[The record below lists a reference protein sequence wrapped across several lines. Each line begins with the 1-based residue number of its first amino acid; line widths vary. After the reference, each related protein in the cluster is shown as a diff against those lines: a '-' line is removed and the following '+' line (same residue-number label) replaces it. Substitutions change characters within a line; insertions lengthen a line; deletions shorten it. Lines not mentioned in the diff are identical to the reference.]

1 MADTEAMIGYG
12 SKYEVLDPA
21 LSPPAYVEIAE
32 VFNLTPPSFTA
43 DRVEA
48 THMQSPSRTREF
60 IPGLIS
66 PGSASFEMNFIP
78 GSDSDA
84 LIRQM
89 QQDGITTTHRI
100 SFPNDVTWSFTASIE
115 SYEPAAPT
123 DDRMTATVNIN
134 VSGNITEGT
143 VT

>member
-1 MADTEAMIGYG
+1 MADTEAMLGYG
-12 SKYEVLDPA
+12 SKYEVLDPS
-21 LSPPAYVEIAE
+21 LSPPSYVELAE

-48 THMQSPSRTREF
+48 THMQSPNRTREF
-60 IPGLIS
+60 IPGLLS

-78 GSDSDA
+78 GSDADA

-89 QQDGITTTHRI
+89 QQDGVTTTHRI
-100 SFPNDVTWSFTASIE
+100 TFPNSVTWSYTASIE

-134 VSGNITEGT
+134 VSGNITPGV